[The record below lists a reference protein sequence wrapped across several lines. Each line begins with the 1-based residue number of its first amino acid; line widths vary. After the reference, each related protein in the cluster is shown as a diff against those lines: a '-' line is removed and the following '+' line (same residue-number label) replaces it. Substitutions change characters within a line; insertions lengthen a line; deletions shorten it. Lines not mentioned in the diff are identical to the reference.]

1 MKSGKMSI
9 GLKLNYIISAL
20 ISFVIFY
27 HITMPSIVNF
37 SLMFYSSLFL
47 SYRVFKSIKL
57 GVKLKRSSLVLV
69 AVLLTLVG
77 YSMYNRS
84 DYSYTLIEVIYFIFI
99 IICSYFINEAQLN
112 STKQ

>member
-20 ISFVIFY
+20 ISFVILY

-37 SLMFYSSLFL
+37 SLMFYSSMFI

-57 GVKLKRSSLVLV
+57 GVKLKRSSLVLG
-69 AVLLTLVG
+69 AVLLTLIG
-77 YSMYNRS
+77 YIMYNRS
-84 DYSYTLIEVIYFIFI
+84 DYSFTLIEVIYFIFL
-99 IICSYFINEAQLN
+99 IICTIFIDEAQLN
-112 STKQ
+112 SAKQ